1 MQEMALPWEL
11 FRRSCSRTRWHTSA
25 GRSSSQNLDA
35 VPYRYTAFCDLRA
48 EATHQKITGIESVVA
63 NDSNALAGE
72 LVYSEHEI
80 DFNSDNNALSYS
92 NSLKNPKA
100 TADMDIDVVWIME

>member
-1 MQEMALPWEL
+1 MSLLSEHDFDVTFDTSYEYSKIDKLSQVLLAQAFEDSRHKAEL
-11 FRRSCSRTRWHTSA
+11 I
-25 GRSSSQNLDA
+25 
-35 VPYRYTAFCDLRA
+35 A